1 MAVVVLKHNTL
12 ITAPLFSGRESLPL
26 SSSSHHHQ
34 AEWEKHLVVVAIF
47 HTSREMK
54 EKVMGCIVA
63 RHSPD
68 RFRSENHHFDRL
80 FCFPS
85 VGQWKAMKVKKI
97 AFFNLEKETVLPSW
111 LLTTVFFSSS
121 SGEQEGFF
129 PFLFMSTCTVDGFH
143 LSIWSSFPDSN
154 IVFFFPRRF
163 ACRPVSSSLIWLM
176 EEQWSSRV
184 DVCYHLLSYYRTP
197 NYVQTV
203 LCSAYSPYTRFP
215 RRQCKTSSPSL
226 TGESMPSL
234 PLEMPKSSKIFSR
247 LLNTQRQQR
256 IN

>member
-80 FCFPS
+80 FVFHLLDS
-85 VGQWKAMKVKKI
+85 EKQRRYKKDRV
-97 AFFNLEKETVLPSW
+97 FQSWKETVLPSW

-121 SGEQEGFF
+121 SREQEGFF

-163 ACRPVSSSLIWLM
+163 AAPFPAHLYGLWKNNG
-176 EEQWSSRV
+176 RV
-184 DVCYHLLSYYRTP
+184 DVCYHLLSYYSTK
-197 NYVQTV
+197 
-203 LCSAYSPYTRFP
+203 LCANCLMLSLLPIHSFSAT
-215 RRQCKTSSPSL
+215 T
-226 TGESMPSL
+226 M
-234 PLEMPKSSKIFSR
+234 
-247 LLNTQRQQR
+247 
-256 IN
+256 